1 MFGIRLKAL
10 RKERGITQ
18 EKLAEI
24 INVDRSSIGKYEGK
38 SKIIPS
44 EEVRQSIADFFGV
57 SVDYLMGKTDT
68 RYPDPS
74 DDLSAEEKELIGI
87 FRTLNRKG
95 KDSILKYARER
106 TEIPSMQD
114 VKRKTII
121 A

>member
-24 INVDRSSIGKYEGK
+24 INVDRSSVGKYEGK

-44 EEVRQSIADFFGV
+44 EEVRQAIAEFFGV
-57 SVDYLMGKTDT
+57 SVDYLMGKTDQ
-68 RYPDPS
+68 RYPDPA
-74 DDLSAEEKELIGI
+74 DELNEEEKELIGI
-87 FRTLNRKG
+87 FRSLNRKG
-95 KDSILKYARER
+95 KDSIMDYARER

-114 VKRKTII
+114 APAEQAT

>member
-24 INVDRSSIGKYEGK
+24 INVDRSSVGKYEGK

-44 EEVRQSIADFFGV
+44 EEVRQAIADYFSV
-57 SVDYLMGKTDT
+57 SVDYLMGKTDN
-68 RYPDPS
+68 RYPDPT
-74 DDLSAEEKELIGI
+74 DALSVEEKELIGI
-87 FRTLNRKG
+87 FRSLNRKG
-95 KDSILKYARER
+95 KDSIMGYARER
-106 TEIPSMQD
+106 MEIPSMQD
-114 VKRKTII
+114 AITGQET